1 MATENSIMLTERT
14 DELLN
19 RGRSQGF
26 LSTEEVA
33 DLMQEGDLSAAEVEE
48 FYATLEEEEIAVVEG
63 ESAEVETPAPAVV
76 SQVSEAPAVQIAH
89 AVATGDSIRMYLAEI
104 GRVRLLTHADE
115 IRLAKGIAR
124 GDKRCKDRLVEANLR
139 LLVSPAKKNR
149 NPGGSFLHLLQTRKG
164 VVGGRG

>member
-48 FYATLEEEEIAVVEG
+48 FYAALVEEEITVVEG
-63 ESAEVETPAPAVV
+63 ETR
-76 SQVSEAPAVQIAH
+76 SEAHTSELQ
-89 AVATGDSIRMYLAEI
+89 SRQYL
-104 GRVRLLTHADE
+104 VCRLLIEKKLIFLCT
-115 IRLAKGIAR
+115 
-124 GDKRCKDRLVEANLR
+124 
-139 LLVSPAKKNR
+139 VSNSQSV
-149 NPGGSFLHLLQTRKG
+149 NFIHSC
-164 VVGGRG
+164 